1 MIDRSLAQCI
11 VESSTDFAIITLAAD
26 GRITSWNPGAVNLL
40 GWSPENALGKHGRI
54 FFTPEDQAAG
64 SPEDEMSR
72 AAQEGRALDERFHM
86 RADGSRFWGSGLMMP
101 LQGEPGFVKI
111 VRDRTRER
119 EAERSLATLTD
130 ALPGFVFQ
138 ADTDGHIV
146 QINERY
152 REYTGRED
160 EDLLGNRWLDAIHP
174 AHRDKT
180 QAAWSE
186 AIDSGAAFN
195 QTFPVA
201 AQDGTYRC
209 FSCRALPQTDDDGRI
224 LRWIATCIDVE
235 NEAQARATLEKL
247 NLSLEHA
254 VTDQGEALAD
264 SLRSLQAEVA
274 ERERIEETLRQSQ
287 KMEAIGQL
295 TGGVAH
301 DFNNL
306 LTVIL
311 GSIDL
316 LKRPNLPE
324 DKRERYVNAIAETAQ
339 RAAKL
344 TNQLLAFARR
354 QPLQAEAFDIAE
366 RLRKHEEMLRSVS
379 GSRVTLELDI
389 RCQPCVVEAD
399 PVQFDTAM
407 LNMAVNARDAMAGEG
422 RLQIVVEERDGIPA
436 TRGHAAVQGK
446 FIAVLVR
453 DTGGGISKADIS
465 RIFEPFFTTKDVGH
479 GTGLGLS
486 QVFGFAKQSGGEIS
500 IESEIDKGATFILY
514 LPHAQ
519 EKPLSRP
526 VDVSPPIEPQ
536 PGQERCV
543 LLVEDNQLV
552 GEFAAQLVG
561 DLGYGNIW
569 VSSAKD
575 ALALV
580 EADPERF
587 DIVFT
592 DVVMPGMSGI
602 ELAEILRARFSD
614 LPVVLTSGYSHVLA
628 AEGTHGFDL
637 LHKPYT
643 ADGLARALRAA
654 RKSHGAKA

>member
-1 MIDRSLAQCI
+1 
-11 VESSTDFAIITLAAD
+11 
-26 GRITSWNPGAVNLL
+26 
-40 GWSPENALGKHGRI
+40 
-54 FFTPEDQAAG
+54 
-64 SPEDEMSR
+64 
-72 AAQEGRALDERFHM
+72 
-86 RADGSRFWGSGLMMP
+86 
-101 LQGEPGFVKI
+101 
-111 VRDRTRER
+111 
-119 EAERSLATLTD
+119 
-130 ALPGFVFQ
+130 
-138 ADTDGHIV
+138 
-146 QINERY
+146 
-152 REYTGRED
+152 
-160 EDLLGNRWLDAIHP
+160 
-174 AHRDKT
+174 
-180 QAAWSE
+180 
-186 AIDSGAAFN
+186 
-195 QTFPVA
+195 
-201 AQDGTYRC
+201 
-209 FSCRALPQTDDDGRI
+209 
-224 LRWIATCIDVE
+224 
-235 NEAQARATLEKL
+235 
-247 NLSLEHA
+247 
-254 VTDQGEALAD
+254 
-264 SLRSLQAEVA
+264 
-274 ERERIEETLRQSQ
+274 
-287 KMEAIGQL
+287 
-295 TGGVAH
+295 
-301 DFNNL
+301 
-306 LTVIL
+306 
-311 GSIDL
+311 
-316 LKRPNLPE
+316 
-324 DKRERYVNAIAETAQ
+324 
-339 RAAKL
+339 
-344 TNQLLAFARR
+344 
-354 QPLQAEAFDIAE
+354 
-366 RLRKHEEMLRSVS
+366 
-379 GSRVTLELDI
+379 VTLELDI

-407 LNMAVNARDAMAGEG
+407 LNMAVNARDAMGGEG

-519 EKPLSRP
+519 EKPQSRP
-526 VDVSPPIEPQ
+526 VDVSPPTEPQ

-575 ALALV
+575 ALALI

-643 ADGLARALRAA
+643 ADGLARALRVA
-654 RKSHGAKA
+654 RKSNGAKA

>member
-1 MIDRSLAQCI
+1 MIDSNLAQCI
-11 VESSTDFAIITLAAD
+11 VESATDFAIITLDVD

-40 GWSPENALGKHGRI
+40 GWSPAQAIGQHGRL

-86 RADGSRFWGSGLMMP
+86 RTDGSRFWGSGLMMP
-101 LQGEPGFVKI
+101 LQDRSGFVKI

-152 REYTGRED
+152 REYTGRAD
-160 EDLLGNRWLDAIHP
+160 EDLLGDRWLETIHP
-174 AHRDKT
+174 DHRERT
-180 QAAWSE
+180 QEAWAE
-186 AIDSGAAFN
+186 AVSSGTAFN
-195 QTFPVA
+195 HTFSVA
-201 AQDGTYRC
+201 GRDGSYRC
-209 FSCRALPQTDDDGRI
+209 FSCRGLPQTDDDGRI

-254 VTDQGEALAD
+254 VTDQGEALAE
-264 SLRSLQAEVA
+264 SFKILQAEVA

-316 LKRPNLPE
+316 LKRPNLSE
-324 DKRERYVNAIAETAQ
+324 EKRERYVHAIAETAQ

-354 QPLQAEAFDIAE
+354 QPLQAEAFDVAE
-366 RLRKHEEMLRSVS
+366 RLRKDEEMLRSVS
-379 GSRVTLELDI
+379 GSRVKLELDI
-389 RCQPCVVEAD
+389 RCEPCIVEAD
-399 PVQFDTAM
+399 PTQFDTAM
-407 LNMAVNARDAMAGEG
+407 LNMAVNARDAMGGEG
-422 RLQIVVEERDGIPA
+422 QLRIVVEERDGIPA

-446 FIAVLVR
+446 FIAVMVT
-453 DTGGGISKADIS
+453 DTGAGISEADLP

-486 QVFGFAKQSGGEIS
+486 QVFGFAKQSGGEIN
-500 IESEIDKGATFILY
+500 IESKAGAGATFILY
-514 LPHAQ
+514 LPHA
-519 EKPLSRP
+519 EAKPLNQLT
-526 VDVSPPIEPQ
+526 DVSPPTDLHADEA
-536 PGQERCV
+536 RCV

-552 GEFAAQLVG
+552 GEFASQLVS

-569 VSSAKD
+569 VSSAQD

-580 EADPERF
+580 EAEPERF

-592 DVVMPGMSGI
+592 DVVMPGISGV
-602 ELAEILRARFSD
+602 ELAETLRSRFPK

-628 AEGTHGFDL
+628 AEGTHGFEL
-637 LHKPYT
+637 LQKPYT
-643 ADGLARALRAA
+643 AEGLARALRTA
-654 RKSHGAKA
+654 RQPNGIRS